1 MSRYNDNQNKFSKPC
16 FPSSAGRIPN
26 TPSIPITKAQLRT
39 FRAIIIDLT
48 KIIPKLFAN
57 PSPQNIED
65 LIDTLNLLSKFICS
79 LDATSSL
86 KAQGLAIIKNL
97 ITILRN
103 PTFVASA
110 VFIELQNLINYLLYI
125 TKLFRIDPCT
135 LQELLKLIAALQT
148 ALVNSASFIQGPTG
162 PTGPAGATGA
172 TGPRG
177 NTGAT
182 GPQGNTGATGATGIG
197 VTGPTGPSGG
207 PTGPTGPQGN
217 TGATGATG
225 PQGVQGNTGATGA
238 TGATGPQGVQG
249 NTGATGATG
258 PQGNTG
264 ATGATGATGPQGNT
278 GATGATGA
286 TGPQGVQGNTGA
298 TGATGPQGVQGNTGA
313 TGATGPQGVQGNTGA
328 TGATGPQGV
337 QGNTGATG
345 VTGATGPQGVQGN
358 TGSTGPQGI
367 QGPTGATGATGIGVT
382 GPTGPTGP
390 SFPIATIVVTNNIQ
404 QTVLQFNNFI
414 FSTAINVNN
423 IIFNGTDT
431 VTVINGGIYVI
442 SVSISTTAP
451 GCAPLGVGISINGAV
466 ATDNFSSNL
475 IGDSLSFTTIET
487 LAAGARISV
496 QSTLNEITI
505 PATGNTNIRLTV
517 FRIA

>member
-182 GPQGNTGATGATGIG
+182 GATGATGPQGNTGATGIG

-207 PTGPTGPQGN
+207 PPGPTGPQG
-217 TGATGATG
+217 
-225 PQGVQGNTGATGA
+225 
-238 TGATGPQGVQG
+238 
-249 NTGATGATG
+249 
-258 PQGNTG
+258 PQGNT
-264 ATGATGATGPQGNT
+264 
-278 GATGATGA
+278 
-286 TGPQGVQGNTGA
+286 
-298 TGATGPQGVQGNTGA
+298 
-313 TGATGPQGVQGNTGA
+313 
-328 TGATGPQGV
+328 
-337 QGNTGATG
+337 
-345 VTGATGPQGVQGN
+345 
-358 TGSTGPQGI
+358 
-367 QGPTGATGATGIGVT
+367 
-382 GPTGPTGP
+382 
-390 SFPIATIVVTNNIQ
+390 
-404 QTVLQFNNFI
+404 
-414 FSTAINVNN
+414 
-423 IIFNGTDT
+423 
-431 VTVINGGIYVI
+431 
-442 SVSISTTAP
+442 
-451 GCAPLGVGISINGAV
+451 
-466 ATDNFSSNL
+466 
-475 IGDSLSFTTIET
+475 
-487 LAAGARISV
+487 
-496 QSTLNEITI
+496 
-505 PATGNTNIRLTV
+505 
-517 FRIA
+517 

>member
-48 KIIPKLFAN
+48 KIIPTLFAN

-182 GPQGNTGATGATGIG
+182 G
-197 VTGPTGPSGG
+197 
-207 PTGPTGPQGN
+207 
-217 TGATGATG
+217 ATG
-225 PQGVQGNTGATGA
+225 PR
-238 TGATGPQGVQG
+238 G

-264 ATGATGATGPQGNT
+264 ATGATGATGPRGNTGATGATGPQGNT

-286 TGPQGVQGNTGA
+286 TGPRGNTGATGATGPQGNTGATGATGATGPRGNTGATGATGPQGNTGA

-328 TGATGPQGV
+328 TGPQGV
-337 QGNTGATG
+337 QGN
-345 VTGATGPQGVQGN
+345 TGATGPQGVQGN
-358 TGSTGPQGI
+358 TGAIGPQGI
-367 QGPTGATGATGIGVT
+367 QGPTGATGATGIGVTGPTGPSGGPT

>member
-48 KIIPKLFAN
+48 KIIPTLFAN

-172 TGPRG
+172 TGATGPRG

-182 GPQGNTGATGATGIG
+182 GPQGIQGPTGATGATGIG

-207 PTGPTGPQGN
+207 P
-217 TGATGATG
+217 
-225 PQGVQGNTGATGA
+225 
-238 TGATGPQGVQG
+238 
-249 NTGATGATG
+249 
-258 PQGNTG
+258 
-264 ATGATGATGPQGNT
+264 
-278 GATGATGA
+278 
-286 TGPQGVQGNTGA
+286 
-298 TGATGPQGVQGNTGA
+298 
-313 TGATGPQGVQGNTGA
+313 
-328 TGATGPQGV
+328 
-337 QGNTGATG
+337 
-345 VTGATGPQGVQGN
+345 
-358 TGSTGPQGI
+358 
-367 QGPTGATGATGIGVT
+367 T

>member
-1 MSRYNDNQNKFSKPC
+1 MSRYDDSQNKFSKPC

-26 TPSIPITKAQLRT
+26 TPSIPVTKAQLRT

-79 LDATSSL
+79 LDAASSL

-97 ITILRN
+97 ITILKN

-110 VFIELQNLINYLLYI
+110 VFIELQNLINYLLSI

-162 PTGPAGATGA
+162 PTGPTGPAGATGA
-172 TGPRG
+172 TGPQG
-177 NTGAT
+177 VQ
-182 GPQGNTGATGATGIG
+182 GPAGATGIG
-197 VTGPTGPSGG
+197 VTGPTGPSG
-207 PTGPTGPQGN
+207 
-217 TGATGATG
+217 
-225 PQGVQGNTGATGA
+225 
-238 TGATGPQGVQG
+238 
-249 NTGATGATG
+249 
-258 PQGNTG
+258 
-264 ATGATGATGPQGNT
+264 
-278 GATGATGA
+278 
-286 TGPQGVQGNTGA
+286 
-298 TGATGPQGVQGNTGA
+298 
-313 TGATGPQGVQGNTGA
+313 
-328 TGATGPQGV
+328 
-337 QGNTGATG
+337 
-345 VTGATGPQGVQGN
+345 
-358 TGSTGPQGI
+358 
-367 QGPTGATGATGIGVT
+367 
-382 GPTGPTGP
+382 P
-390 SFPIATIVVTNNIQ
+390 SFPVATIVVTNNIQ

-414 FSTAINVNN
+414 FNTAINVNN

-431 VTVINGGIYVI
+431 VTVINAGIYVI

-487 LAAGARISV
+487 LTAGANISV

>member
-48 KIIPKLFAN
+48 KIIPTLFAN

-182 GPQGNTGATGATGIG
+182 G
-197 VTGPTGPSGG
+197 
-207 PTGPTGPQGN
+207 
-217 TGATGATG
+217 ATG
-225 PQGVQGNTGATGA
+225 PR
-238 TGATGPQGVQG
+238 G

-264 ATGATGATGPQGNT
+264 ATGATGATGPRGNTGATGATGPQGNT

-286 TGPQGVQGNTGA
+286 TGPRGNTGATGATGPQGNTGATGATGATGPRGNTGATGATGPRGNTGATGATGPQGAQGNTGA
-298 TGATGPQGVQGNTGA
+298 TGATGPQGNT
-313 TGATGPQGVQGNTGA
+313 
-328 TGATGPQGV
+328 
-337 QGNTGATG
+337 
-345 VTGATGPQGVQGN
+345 
-358 TGSTGPQGI
+358 
-367 QGPTGATGATGIGVT
+367 
-382 GPTGPTGP
+382 
-390 SFPIATIVVTNNIQ
+390 
-404 QTVLQFNNFI
+404 
-414 FSTAINVNN
+414 
-423 IIFNGTDT
+423 
-431 VTVINGGIYVI
+431 
-442 SVSISTTAP
+442 
-451 GCAPLGVGISINGAV
+451 
-466 ATDNFSSNL
+466 
-475 IGDSLSFTTIET
+475 
-487 LAAGARISV
+487 
-496 QSTLNEITI
+496 
-505 PATGNTNIRLTV
+505 
-517 FRIA
+517 

>member
-182 GPQGNTGATGATGIG
+182 GATG
-197 VTGPTGPSGG
+197 PR
-207 PTGPTGPQGN
+207 GN

-225 PQGVQGNTGATGA
+225 PRGNTGATGA
-238 TGATGPQGVQG
+238 TGATGPR
-249 NTGATGATG
+249 
-258 PQGNTG
+258 GNTG

-286 TGPQGVQGNTGA
+286 TGPRGNTGATGATGATGPQGNTGA
-298 TGATGPQGVQGNTGA
+298 TGATGPRGNTASSASSARITSRPSG
-313 TGATGPQGVQGNTGA
+313 
-328 TGATGPQGV
+328 
-337 QGNTGATG
+337 
-345 VTGATGPQGVQGN
+345 
-358 TGSTGPQGI
+358 TGSASSARVTLRSSGTGS
-367 QGPTGATGATGIGVT
+367 A
-382 GPTGPTGP
+382 
-390 SFPIATIVVTNNIQ
+390 
-404 QTVLQFNNFI
+404 
-414 FSTAINVNN
+414 
-423 IIFNGTDT
+423 
-431 VTVINGGIYVI
+431 
-442 SVSISTTAP
+442 
-451 GCAPLGVGISINGAV
+451 
-466 ATDNFSSNL
+466 SS
-475 IGDSLSFTTIET
+475 
-487 LAAGARISV
+487 ARV
-496 QSTLNEITI
+496 
-505 PATGNTNIRLTV
+505 
-517 FRIA
+517 

>member
-172 TGPRG
+172 TGP
-177 NTGAT
+177 
-182 GPQGNTGATGATGIG
+182 QG
-197 VTGPTGPSGG
+197 V
-207 PTGPTGPQGN
+207 QGN

-238 TGATGPQGVQG
+238 TGATGPQG
-249 NTGATGATG
+249 A
-258 PQGNTG
+258 
-264 ATGATGATGPQGNT
+264 QGNT

-313 TGATGPQGVQGNTGA
+313 TGATGATGPQGAQGNTGA
-328 TGATGPQGV
+328 TGATGATGLQGV
-337 QGNTGATG
+337 QGNTGA
-345 VTGATGPQGVQGN
+345 
-358 TGSTGPQGI
+358 TGPQGI
-367 QGPTGATGATGIGVT
+367 QGPTGATGATGIGVTGPTGPSGGPT

>member
-182 GPQGNTGATGATGIG
+182 GATGATGPRGNTGATGATGPQGNTG
-197 VTGPTGPSGG
+197 VTGATGATGPQGN
-207 PTGPTGPQGN
+207 TGVTGATGPQGN

-225 PQGVQGNTGATGA
+225 PQGVQGNTGV
-238 TGATGPQGVQG
+238 TGATGPR
-249 NTGATGATG
+249 
-258 PQGNTG
+258 GNTG

-278 GATGATGA
+278 GATGATG
-286 TGPQGVQGNTGA
+286 PQGNTGA
-298 TGATGPQGVQGNTGA
+298 TGATG
-313 TGATGPQGVQGNTGA
+313 
-328 TGATGPQGV
+328 
-337 QGNTGATG
+337 
-345 VTGATGPQGVQGN
+345 
-358 TGSTGPQGI
+358 
-367 QGPTGATGATGIGVT
+367 
-382 GPTGPTGP
+382 
-390 SFPIATIVVTNNIQ
+390 
-404 QTVLQFNNFI
+404 
-414 FSTAINVNN
+414 
-423 IIFNGTDT
+423 
-431 VTVINGGIYVI
+431 
-442 SVSISTTAP
+442 
-451 GCAPLGVGISINGAV
+451 
-466 ATDNFSSNL
+466 
-475 IGDSLSFTTIET
+475 
-487 LAAGARISV
+487 
-496 QSTLNEITI
+496 
-505 PATGNTNIRLTV
+505 
-517 FRIA
+517 

>member
-182 GPQGNTGATGATGIG
+182 GATGATG
-197 VTGPTGPSGG
+197 PR
-207 PTGPTGPQGN
+207 GN

-225 PQGVQGNTGATGA
+225 PQGNTGATGPTGAQGNTGATGATGPQGNTGATGA
-238 TGATGPQGVQG
+238 TGATGPRGNTGATGATGPRG

-278 GATGATGA
+278 GATG
-286 TGPQGVQGNTGA
+286 
-298 TGATGPQGVQGNTGA
+298 
-313 TGATGPQGVQGNTGA
+313 
-328 TGATGPQGV
+328 
-337 QGNTGATG
+337 
-345 VTGATGPQGVQGN
+345 
-358 TGSTGPQGI
+358 
-367 QGPTGATGATGIGVT
+367 IGVT
-382 GPTGPTGP
+382 GPTGPSGGP
-390 SFPIATIVVTNNIQ
+390 
-404 QTVLQFNNFI
+404 
-414 FSTAINVNN
+414 
-423 IIFNGTDT
+423 
-431 VTVINGGIYVI
+431 
-442 SVSISTTAP
+442 
-451 GCAPLGVGISINGAV
+451 
-466 ATDNFSSNL
+466 
-475 IGDSLSFTTIET
+475 
-487 LAAGARISV
+487 
-496 QSTLNEITI
+496 
-505 PATGNTNIRLTV
+505 
-517 FRIA
+517 

>member
-1 MSRYNDNQNKFSKPC
+1 MSRYDDSQNKFSKPC

-26 TPSIPITKAQLRT
+26 TPSIPVTKAQLRT

-79 LDATSSL
+79 LDAASSL

-97 ITILRN
+97 ITILKN

-110 VFIELQNLINYLLYI
+110 VFIELQNLINYLLSI

-162 PTGPAGATGA
+162 PTGPTGPAGATGA
-172 TGPRG
+172 TGPQG
-177 NTGAT
+177 VQGPAGATGAT
-182 GPQGNTGATGATGIG
+182 GPQGIQGPAGATGATGPQGVQGPAGATGATGPQGVQGPAGATGATGPQGVQGPAGATGATGPQGVQGPTGATGIG

-207 PTGPTGPQGN
+207 PPGPTGPQGPQGN
-217 TGATGATG
+217 TGATGPQGIQGPAGATGATGPQGAQGPAGATGATG
-225 PQGVQGNTGATGA
+225 PQGVQG
-238 TGATGPQGVQG
+238 P
-249 NTGATGATG
+249 
-258 PQGNTG
+258 
-264 ATGATGATGPQGNT
+264 
-278 GATGATGA
+278 
-286 TGPQGVQGNTGA
+286 
-298 TGATGPQGVQGNTGA
+298 
-313 TGATGPQGVQGNTGA
+313 
-328 TGATGPQGV
+328 
-337 QGNTGATG
+337 
-345 VTGATGPQGVQGN
+345 
-358 TGSTGPQGI
+358 
-367 QGPTGATGATGIGVT
+367 TGATGIGVT
-382 GPTGPTGP
+382 GPTGPSGP
-390 SFPIATIVVTNNIQ
+390 SFPVATIVVTNNIQ

-414 FSTAINVNN
+414 FNTAINVNN

-431 VTVINGGIYVI
+431 VTVINAGIYVI

-487 LAAGARISV
+487 LTAGANISV

>member
-172 TGPRG
+172 TGP
-177 NTGAT
+177 
-182 GPQGNTGATGATGIG
+182 
-197 VTGPTGPSGG
+197 
-207 PTGPTGPQGN
+207 
-217 TGATGATG
+217 
-225 PQGVQGNTGATGA
+225 QGV
-238 TGATGPQGVQG
+238 
-249 NTGATGATG
+249 
-258 PQGNTG
+258 QGNTG

-278 GATGATGA
+278 GA
-286 TGPQGVQGNTGA
+286 
-298 TGATGPQGVQGNTGA
+298 
-313 TGATGPQGVQGNTGA
+313 TGA

>member
-1 MSRYNDNQNKFSKPC
+1 MSHYNDSQNKFSKPC

-26 TPSIPITKAQLRT
+26 TPSIPVTKAQLRT

-97 ITILRN
+97 ITILKN

-110 VFIELQNLINYLLYI
+110 VFIELQNLINYLLSI

-172 TGPRG
+172 TGATGPRGNTGATGATGPQGVQGPAGATGATGPQGAQG

-182 GPQGNTGATGATGIG
+182 GPQGVQGPAGATGATG
-197 VTGPTGPSGG
+197 
-207 PTGPTGPQGN
+207 PQGAQGPA
-217 TGATGATG
+217 GATGATG
-225 PQGVQGNTGATGA
+225 PQGVQGNTGATGPQGVQGPAGATGATGPQGIQGPAGA

-258 PQGNTG
+258 PQGIQ
-264 ATGATGATGPQGNT
+264 GP
-278 GATGATGA
+278 AGATGA

-298 TGATGPQGVQGNTGA
+298 TGATGPQGVQG
-313 TGATGPQGVQGNTGA
+313 P
-328 TGATGPQGV
+328 
-337 QGNTGATG
+337 
-345 VTGATGPQGVQGN
+345 
-358 TGSTGPQGI
+358 
-367 QGPTGATGATGIGVT
+367 TGATGIGVT

-487 LAAGARISV
+487 LAAGANISV

>member
-182 GPQGNTGATGATGIG
+182 GATGATGPQGNTGATGIG

-207 PTGPTGPQGN
+207 PPGPTGPQGPQGN
-217 TGATGATG
+217 TGATG
-225 PQGVQGNTGATGA
+225 PQGAQGNTGATGDTGPQGA
-238 TGATGPQGVQG
+238 TGATVATGPQG
-249 NTGATGATG
+249 
-258 PQGNTG
+258 
-264 ATGATGATGPQGNT
+264 
-278 GATGATGA
+278 
-286 TGPQGVQGNTGA
+286 
-298 TGATGPQGVQGNTGA
+298 
-313 TGATGPQGVQGNTGA
+313 
-328 TGATGPQGV
+328 
-337 QGNTGATG
+337 
-345 VTGATGPQGVQGN
+345 
-358 TGSTGPQGI
+358 
-367 QGPTGATGATGIGVT
+367 
-382 GPTGPTGP
+382 
-390 SFPIATIVVTNNIQ
+390 
-404 QTVLQFNNFI
+404 
-414 FSTAINVNN
+414 
-423 IIFNGTDT
+423 
-431 VTVINGGIYVI
+431 
-442 SVSISTTAP
+442 
-451 GCAPLGVGISINGAV
+451 
-466 ATDNFSSNL
+466 
-475 IGDSLSFTTIET
+475 
-487 LAAGARISV
+487 
-496 QSTLNEITI
+496 
-505 PATGNTNIRLTV
+505 
-517 FRIA
+517 

>member
-1 MSRYNDNQNKFSKPC
+1 MSRYNDSQNKFSKPC

-162 PTGPAGATGA
+162 PTGPTGPAGATGA

-182 GPQGNTGATGATGIG
+182 GPQGPQGNTGATGNTGAQGPAGATGATG
-197 VTGPTGPSGG
+197 PQ
-207 PTGPTGPQGN
+207 GPQGN
-217 TGATGATG
+217 TGATGNTG
-225 PQGVQGNTGATGA
+225 AQGPAGATGA
-238 TGATGPQGVQG
+238 TGSQ
-249 NTGATGATG
+249 G

-264 ATGATGATGPQGNT
+264 ATGNT
-278 GATGATGA
+278 GAQGPAGATGA

-328 TGATGPQGV
+328 TGATGI
-337 QGNTGATG
+337 G
-345 VTGATGPQGVQGN
+345 VTGPTGPSG
-358 TGSTGPQGI
+358 GP
-367 QGPTGATGATGIGVT
+367 T

-390 SFPIATIVVTNNIQ
+390 SFPVATIVVTNNIQ

-487 LAAGARISV
+487 LVAGARISV

>member
-1 MSRYNDNQNKFSKPC
+1 MSHYNDSQNKFSKPC

-26 TPSIPITKAQLRT
+26 TPSIPVTKAQLRT

-97 ITILRN
+97 ITILKN

-110 VFIELQNLINYLLYI
+110 VFIELQNLINYLLSI

-172 TGPRG
+172 TGPQGPRG

-182 GPQGNTGATGATGIG
+182 GATGSQGPAGATGATGPQGPQGNTGATGATGATGSQGPAGATGTTGPQGPQGNTGATGATGSQGPAGATGATGPQGPQGNTDATGATGPQGIQGPTGATGIG

-207 PTGPTGPQGN
+207 PPGPTGPQGPQGN

-225 PQGVQGNTGATGA
+225 PQGAQGPAGA

-249 NTGATGATG
+249 
-258 PQGNTG
+258 P
-264 ATGATGATGPQGNT
+264 
-278 GATGATGA
+278 
-286 TGPQGVQGNTGA
+286 
-298 TGATGPQGVQGNTGA
+298 
-313 TGATGPQGVQGNTGA
+313 
-328 TGATGPQGV
+328 
-337 QGNTGATG
+337 
-345 VTGATGPQGVQGN
+345 
-358 TGSTGPQGI
+358 
-367 QGPTGATGATGIGVT
+367 TGATGIGVT

-487 LAAGARISV
+487 LAAGANISV

>member
-1 MSRYNDNQNKFSKPC
+1 MSRYNDSQNKFSKPC

-162 PTGPAGATGA
+162 PTGPTGPAGATG
-172 TGPRG
+172 PQ
-177 NTGAT
+177 
-182 GPQGNTGATGATGIG
+182 GPQGNTGATGNTGAQ
-197 VTGPTGPSGG
+197 GPA
-207 PTGPTGPQGN
+207 
-217 TGATGATG
+217 GATGATG

-238 TGATGPQGVQG
+238 TGATGIGVTGPTGPSGGPPGPTGPQ
-249 NTGATGATG
+249 G

-264 ATGATGATGPQGNT
+264 ATG
-278 GATGATGA
+278 
-286 TGPQGVQGNTGA
+286 
-298 TGATGPQGVQGNTGA
+298 
-313 TGATGPQGVQGNTGA
+313 
-328 TGATGPQGV
+328 
-337 QGNTGATG
+337 
-345 VTGATGPQGVQGN
+345 
-358 TGSTGPQGI
+358 
-367 QGPTGATGATGIGVT
+367 
-382 GPTGPTGP
+382 
-390 SFPIATIVVTNNIQ
+390 
-404 QTVLQFNNFI
+404 
-414 FSTAINVNN
+414 
-423 IIFNGTDT
+423 
-431 VTVINGGIYVI
+431 
-442 SVSISTTAP
+442 
-451 GCAPLGVGISINGAV
+451 
-466 ATDNFSSNL
+466 
-475 IGDSLSFTTIET
+475 
-487 LAAGARISV
+487 
-496 QSTLNEITI
+496 
-505 PATGNTNIRLTV
+505 
-517 FRIA
+517 